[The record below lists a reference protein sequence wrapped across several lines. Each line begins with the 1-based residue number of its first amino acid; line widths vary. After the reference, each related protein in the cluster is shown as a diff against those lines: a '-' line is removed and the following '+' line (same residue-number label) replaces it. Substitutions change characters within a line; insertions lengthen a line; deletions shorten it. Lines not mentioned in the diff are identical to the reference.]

1 MGGLD
6 FDFDVRFDLYLA
18 LGALGSARAPL
29 RSFRTLLACRP
40 IILLAT
46 LPAAGTLGALL
57 PFGLLG
63 LFRPL
68 RSFGRLGPLSA
79 LATRLAFRT

>member
-29 RSFRTLLACRP
+29 RSFRSLRTLLACRP

-68 RSFGRLGPLSA
+68 RSFGGLGPLSA
-79 LATRLAFRT
+79 LATRLA